1 MDFPFALS
9 DIQHLPGKMKK
20 VKFKVQYCL
29 ENVKKKKHLIFISI
43 VNIVENIV
51 NIVENIVNIVEYR
64 IVS

>member
-1 MDFPFALS
+1 
-9 DIQHLPGKMKK
+9 MKK

-29 ENVKKKKHLIFISI
+29 ENIKKKHLIFISI